1 MLAEIFMLRMEANVR
16 LEAKPDRF
24 VPLDS
29 VGLSVVPKAPA
40 PRGNAKV

>member
-16 LEAKPDRF
+16 LEAKPARF

-29 VGLSVVPKAPA
+29 VAATPKAPA
-40 PRGNAKV
+40 PKGNAKD